1 MSLLDLLRGQLIV
14 SIQPAAGSPMRT
26 PSIVAAM
33 AQASI
38 LAGAGGV
45 RIESVADIGAVRAVT
60 GAPIIGLVKR
70 QEPGFAPYITPTR
83 ADVEA
88 ILAAGAD
95 IVAFDATLRAR
106 PEPLAQMIAAIH
118 RGGGVAMADCADIAD
133 ARNARDL
140 GCEIL
145 ATTLCGYTAPT
156 VGVTLPA
163 LALCAQIAALGAFTI
178 CEGGI
183 ASPQALASAQM
194 AGADAMVVGTAL
206 TNLSTRVG
214 EFVASLAKEIG
225 R

>member
-1 MSLLDLLRGQLIV
+1 MNLLDLLRGKLIV
-14 SIQPAAGSPMRT
+14 SIQPAVGTPMRT

-33 AQASI
+33 AQASV

-45 RIESVADIGAVRAVT
+45 RVESVADIAAVRAAI
-60 GAPIIGLVKR
+60 GAPIIGIIKR
-70 QEPGFAPYITPTR
+70 QEPGYAPYITPTR

-106 PEPLAQMIAAIH
+106 PEPLPALIEAIH
-118 RGGGVAMADCADIAD
+118 RAGALAMADCADIAD
-133 ARNARDL
+133 AQNARNL
-140 GCEIL
+140 GCEIV
-145 ATTLCGYTAPT
+145 ATTLCGYTAAT
-156 VGVTLPA
+156 SGAALPA
-163 LALCAQIAALGAFTI
+163 LALCAQIAALGVFAI

-183 ASPQALASAQM
+183 ASPAALASAQE

-214 EFVASLAKEIG
+214 EFVASLANKIG